1 MYSFTL
7 VFLLKRTMIASEIN
21 QLYESFTRK
30 VLEHDNFEREG
41 LWITYIKPLCETTMA
56 VRDVELVIEEIAIR
70 VDGSFS
76 VLDVLESMEAQG
88 RLQVQQVDYKILE
101 LMAEVQELQNATN
114 LKRMEKQ
121 IKKQQDL
128 LKEGMRQWTV
138 LDQKRREMERFM
150 MEAQRVFADVAGT
163 HVVKAEGRLVGT
175 VGGVKQVFEVDERE
189 TILHLKIQ

>member
-1 MYSFTL
+1 
-7 VFLLKRTMIASEIN
+7 MIASEIN

-30 VLEHDNFEREG
+30 VLEHDDFEREG

-56 VRDVELVIEEIAIR
+56 VRDVELVIEEIATRAIR
-70 VDGSFS
+70 VDGTFS

-121 IKKQQDL
+121 IN
-128 LKEGMRQWTV
+128 ECECGNGPSWI
-138 LDQKRREMERFM
+138 RRGVRWSVSRWRRSACLRMWRER
-150 MEAQRVFADVAGT
+150 T
-163 HVVKAEGRLVGT
+163 S
-175 VGGVKQVFEVDERE
+175 
-189 TILHLKIQ
+189 

>member
-1 MYSFTL
+1 
-7 VFLLKRTMIASEIN
+7 MIASEIN

-30 VLEHDNFEREG
+30 VLEHDDFERER
-41 LWITYIKPLCETTMA
+41 LWITYIKPLCETTMS
-56 VRDVELVIEEIAIR
+56 VRDVELVIVEIATRAIR
-70 VDGSFS
+70 VDGSCS

-88 RLQVQQVDYKILE
+88 KLQVQQVDYKILE
-101 LMAEVQELQNATN
+101 LMAEVQELQKAPSGLTD
-114 LKRMEKQ
+114 LKKMDRMEKQ
-121 IKKQQDL
+121 IKRQQDL
-128 LKEGMRQWTV
+128 LKEGMQQWTV

-175 VGGVKQVFEVDERE
+175 VGGVKQVFEVDEKE

>member
-1 MYSFTL
+1 
-7 VFLLKRTMIASEIN
+7 MIASEIN

-30 VLEHDNFEREG
+30 VLEHDDFEREG

-56 VRDVELVIEEIAIR
+56 VRDVELVIEEIATIATRAIR
-70 VDGSFS
+70 VDGTFS

-138 LDQKRREMERFM
+138 LDQKRSEMERFM
-150 MEAQRVFADVAGT
+150 MEAQRVFVDVAGT
-163 HVVKAEGRLVGT
+163 HVVKAQGRLVGT
-175 VGGVKQVFEVDERE
+175 VGGVKQVFEVDEKE

>member
-1 MYSFTL
+1 
-7 VFLLKRTMIASEIN
+7 MIASEIN

-30 VLEHDNFEREG
+30 VLEHDDFEREG

-56 VRDVELVIEEIAIR
+56 GRDVELVIEEIATRAIR
-70 VDGSFS
+70 VDGTFS

-138 LDQKRREMERFM
+138 LDQKRREMERFT

-175 VGGVKQVFEVDERE
+175 VGGVKQVFEVDEQE